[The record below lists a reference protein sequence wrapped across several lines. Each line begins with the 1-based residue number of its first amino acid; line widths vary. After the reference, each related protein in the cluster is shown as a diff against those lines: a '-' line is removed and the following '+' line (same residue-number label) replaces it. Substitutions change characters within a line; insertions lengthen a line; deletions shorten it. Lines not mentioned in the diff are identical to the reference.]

1 MTRFTHSILFFFA
14 VALALLC
21 SAVLMLFLNEI
32 RDDASFASL
41 VSAALILA
49 VIVPAAVAF
58 VSLRLVKRRQPLTA
72 WLIFYLITALVTL
85 VLGNRLLG

>member
-1 MTRFTHSILFFFA
+1 
-14 VALALLC
+14 
-21 SAVLMLFLNEI
+21 MLFLNEI